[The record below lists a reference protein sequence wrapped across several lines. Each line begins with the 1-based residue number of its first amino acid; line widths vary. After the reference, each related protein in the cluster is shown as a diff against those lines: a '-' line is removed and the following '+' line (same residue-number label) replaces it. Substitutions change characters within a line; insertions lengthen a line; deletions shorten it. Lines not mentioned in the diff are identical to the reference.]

1 MGEVCVVSRR
11 GVDIGPQVVSA
22 IYPFASSEHVTQLII
37 FFSSS
42 HSFYVNAPLL
52 RHTTIHHNIHTCDS
66 HIVVRRS
73 PTGRDKRKRNL
84 SRKPQS
90 FMPSPVSANA
100 VTTPCEKK
108 KSKKRMRN
116 TELTSNIPPLFDKV
130 DEDLA
135 RRLVDQKLHAAAHA
149 VRRFMQTHGA
159 AMSDLERFEP
169 QIRKEGRYR
178 EYMALVRLIG
188 QVNKSFESLNASGHM
203 WIDYL

>member
-1 MGEVCVVSRR
+1 
-11 GVDIGPQVVSA
+11 
-22 IYPFASSEHVTQLII
+22 
-37 FFSSS
+37 
-42 HSFYVNAPLL
+42 
-52 RHTTIHHNIHTCDS
+52 
-66 HIVVRRS
+66 
-73 PTGRDKRKRNL
+73 
-84 SRKPQS
+84 
-90 FMPSPVSANA
+90 MPSPVSANA

-116 TELTSNIPPLFDKV
+116 TELASNIPPLFDKV

>member
-1 MGEVCVVSRR
+1 
-11 GVDIGPQVVSA
+11 
-22 IYPFASSEHVTQLII
+22 
-37 FFSSS
+37 
-42 HSFYVNAPLL
+42 
-52 RHTTIHHNIHTCDS
+52 
-66 HIVVRRS
+66 
-73 PTGRDKRKRNL
+73 
-84 SRKPQS
+84 
-90 FMPSPVSANA
+90 
-100 VTTPCEKK
+100 
-108 KSKKRMRN
+108 MRN
-116 TELTSNIPPLFDKV
+116 TELTSNIPPLFDKA

>member
-1 MGEVCVVSRR
+1 MRPRSRKGFKSDLWTSVRSQTTSGESSFPTLGAQPHPS
-11 GVDIGPQVVSA
+11 GV
-22 IYPFASSEHVTQLII
+22 
-37 FFSSS
+37 
-42 HSFYVNAPLL
+42 
-52 RHTTIHHNIHTCDS
+52 
-66 HIVVRRS
+66 
-73 PTGRDKRKRNL
+73 GRDKRKRNL

-116 TELTSNIPPLFDKV
+116 TELTSNIPPLFDKA

-159 AMSDLERFEP
+159 AMTDLERFEP

-178 EYMALVRLIG
+178 EYMAVVMLCL
-188 QVNKSFESLNASGHM
+188 
-203 WIDYL
+203 